1 MKIYLLPRFPSPRR
15 YKVPRDLELGAVV
28 PKSCGQSGRSFNRC
42 REVARMFGFQSW
54 VRHFLYITPNTD
66 MDRVEL
72 GRYQWYLHHV
82 VMVTTKESYLN
93 SREIMTR
100 NPFHSFDYT
109 VFVSILEPV
118 FTNLRPHEYKN
129 HPLRRCWQCFASN
142 ERKKK
147 QYRKRSLTLIIRFSP
162 VLSVLILIY
171 LVGGL
176 LTNLKA
182 THSPRSP
189 SMYGARSMVA
199 WGRRGVLRGNGC
211 RRHRVMSRILIIL
224 IILIRRRLVY
234 QEMHFSLLFLST
246 PIVPLS

>member
-1 MKIYLLPRFPSPRR
+1 MKISLLPRFPSPRR

-42 REVARMFGFQSW
+42 REVARMFGFQSR

-72 GRYQWYLHHV
+72 GRYQWYQHHV
-82 VMVTTKESYLN
+82 VIVTTKESYLN
-93 SREIMTR
+93 GREIMTR

-147 QYRKRSLTLIIRFSP
+147 AIPKEVFDFDHTILTRPLRSHSHLFGLRFTYKSESYALAKIP
-162 VLSVLILIY
+162 FNVWSTQHGCL
-171 LVGGL
+171 
-176 LTNLKA
+176 
-182 THSPRSP
+182 
-189 SMYGARSMVA
+189 GAA
-199 WGRRGVLRGNGC
+199 RGA
-211 RRHRVMSRILIIL
+211 
-224 IILIRRRLVY
+224 
-234 QEMHFSLLFLST
+234 
-246 PIVPLS
+246 